1 MGKGF
6 ATWVKDFITYL
17 EIERNLSPATVV
29 AYEGDLRNFLG
40 FTAESGLA
48 GPGGEVDPGR
58 VDRKLVR
65 RYLAHVAR
73 GHQPATVERAA
84 ASLRAFFR
92 FLMREGAVQVNPAA
106 LVRTPKKEQRLPS
119 ALPIDDVLRLLN
131 APPDDKTM
139 GRRDRAMLELFYAS
153 GIRLSEL
160 TGLDLG
166 DLDLD
171 HRLIRVRGKGSKE
184 RVVPVNERCAAQ
196 LRAVI
201 EERHEFKPSVL
212 DDDAQKALFLSNA
225 GKRISPRR
233 VRQVV
238 DKWVRAAAMARR
250 VSPHSL
256 RHSFATHLL
265 DSGMPIRSIQE
276 LLGHESLSTTQKY
289 THTSLA
295 ELMKVYDKAHPRAK
309 RERDRDDQG
318 NDDPDG

>member
-1 MGKGF
+1 VGKGF
-6 ATWVKDFITYL
+6 ADRIKEFITYL
-17 EIERNLSPATVV
+17 EVERNLSPATVE
-29 AYEGDLRNFLG
+29 AYERDLRNFLG
-40 FTAESGLA
+40 FAAATGLA
-48 GPGGEVDPGR
+48 GPDGDVDPSR

-65 RYLAHVAR
+65 RYLAQAGKGR
-73 GHQPATVERAA
+73 KPATVERAG

-92 FLMREGAVQVNPAA
+92 FLMREGDVEMNPAA
-106 LVRTPKKEQRLPS
+106 LVRTPKKEKRLPG
-119 ALPIDDVLRLLN
+119 AMPIDDVLRLLE
-131 APPDDKTM
+131 APPDDRTM

-171 HRLIRVRGKGSKE
+171 QRLIRVRGKGRKE
-184 RVVPVNERCAAQ
+184 RIVPIHERSAGL
-196 LRAVI
+196 LRRVI
-201 EERHEFKPSVL
+201 EERQEFKPSVL
-212 DDDAQKALFLSNA
+212 DNDAQKALFLSNA
-225 GKRISPRR
+225 GKRITPRR

-238 DKWVRAAAMARR
+238 DKWVRQAAMARR

-265 DSGMPIRSIQE
+265 DSGMAIRSIQE

-295 ELMKVYDKAHPRAK
+295 ELMKVYDQAHPRAK
-309 RERDRDDQG
+309 LERDRDDQG
-318 NDDPDG
+318 NDDTDG

>member
-1 MGKGF
+1 VGKGF
-6 ATWVKDFITYL
+6 ADRIAEFIAYL
-17 EIERNLSPATVV
+17 EVERNLSPATVE

-40 FTAESGLA
+40 FAAATGPA
-48 GPGGEVDPGR
+48 GPGGDVDPGR

-65 RYLAHVAR
+65 RYLAQVGK
-73 GHQPATVERAA
+73 GHKPATVERAA

-92 FLMREGAVQVNPAA
+92 FLMREGAVEMNPAS
-106 LVRTPKKEQRLPS
+106 LVRTPKKEKRLPG
-119 ALPIDDVLRLLN
+119 AVPIDDVLRLLD
-131 APPDDKTM
+131 APPDDRTM

-166 DLDLD
+166 DLDLEQ
-171 HRLIRVRGKGSKE
+171 RLIRVRGKGRKE
-184 RVVPVNERCAAQ
+184 RVVPINERSAGM
-196 LRAVI
+196 LRRVI
-201 EERHEFKPSVL
+201 GERQNFKPSVL
-212 DDDAQKALFLSNA
+212 DDDAQQALFLSNA
-225 GKRISPRR
+225 GRRISPRR

-238 DKWVRAAAMARR
+238 EKWVRAAAMQRR

-318 NDDPDG
+318 NDDTDG